1 MSPMR
6 LWWSAFLLLITFAG
20 SIRAGDAPAGGNAGS
35 SIAPAQSAPAEPAPA
50 AAEPVES
57 GKPREDQQTPS
68 ASGKSSPAEPDQK
81 PMSEAEPRARPA
93 GGEPGRTELAER
105 RLQAL
110 VTRGAAL
117 LTQLGQEGADE
128 IDLKRDLQAVIFDF
142 EDFLRAFPK
151 DAMGHAAFGRL
162 LGKVGMRR
170 ESVSLLL
177 KANQLDSDIPF
188 VKNQLGNYLAEE
200 GKPLEAVNY
209 FLAAIR
215 LAPREA
221 LYHYQL
227 GTLLHEARDDFL
239 KSGDWERPALDQATH
254 DAFRRAAELAPD
266 NFAFA
271 YRYAESFYDLDPAHW
286 DEALKVW
293 GELEDRCAP
302 GLEKE
307 TIRLHAANLLIK
319 QGRIDHARL
328 LLSTVVDEKLAAQKQ
343 KLLDQLPAI
352 PEK

>member
-1 MSPMR
+1 MPLS
-6 LWWSAFLLLITFAG
+6 LISSAIVAVLLGIAG
-20 SIRAGDAPAGGNAGS
+20 MARAEDQPETAPDPHPAGANQPAGPEKS
-35 SIAPAQSAPAEPAPA
+35 RTGPESLAPHLPAP
-50 AAEPVES
+50 EPPAKSPPPGS
-57 GKPREDQQTPS
+57 GRD
-68 ASGKSSPAEPDQK
+68 
-81 PMSEAEPRARPA
+81 
-93 GGEPGRTELAER
+93 EPGRTEPAAGPATESAQR
-105 RLQAL
+105 AAVRLQAL
-110 VTRGAAL
+110 VTRGDAL
-117 LTQLGQEGADE
+117 LTQLAQEGADE
-128 IDLKRDLQAVIFDF
+128 ANCKRELQGIIFDF
-142 EDFLRAFPK
+142 EDFLRACPK
-151 DAMGHAAFGRL
+151 DAMGHTAFGRL

-170 ESVSLLL
+170 ESVAMLL
-177 KANQLDSDIPF
+177 KANQLDPDIPF

-200 GKPLEAVNY
+200 GKALEAVNY

-239 KSGDWERPALDQATH
+239 KSGDWKRAALDQAMH
-254 DAFRRAAELAPD
+254 DAFRRAADLAPD

-271 YRYAESFYDLDPAHW
+271 YRYAESFYDIDPPHW

-307 TIRLHAANLLIK
+307 TVRLHAANILLK

-328 LLSTVVDEKLAAQKQ
+328 LLNAVSDEKLAAQKQ
-343 KLLDQLPAI
+343 KLLDQLPAA